1 MKTIKW
7 SNLYVPL
14 VFPLYFYDNWH
25 LLSRQEILQWEAT
38 QWTMLSSTF
47 WQWRPFSPHNNR
59 IDKRH
64 EMNPLIRKR
73 HAILKC
79 EQLAF
84 WAAWA
89 WDQALRVR
97 TRMPGHVWI
106 LHICQDVK
114 RTSSQQYRT
123 VQNVTAIGFKRIGA
137 ELASFP
143 WHQIRNL
150 ALKTQEKPGGDAP
163 CCNIRDAFNWTKI
176 LWKYF
181 GNILEKG
188 FHSFVQFHSM
198 EIFCK

>member
-97 TRMPGHVWI
+97 DKDAWSRVDITRLPRCETHFISAVPN
-106 LHICQDVK
+106 CTK
-114 RTSSQQYRT
+114 RNSDRLQTYRGWT
-123 VQNVTAIGFKRIGA
+123 GFI
-137 ELASFP
+137 SM
-143 WHQIRNL
+143 
-150 ALKTQEKPGGDAP
+150 AP
-163 CCNIRDAFNWTKI
+163 N
-176 LWKYF
+176 
-181 GNILEKG
+181 
-188 FHSFVQFHSM
+188 
-198 EIFCK
+198 